1 MEKDERYSKIAV
13 ISNIILV
20 ICAVIICFLAF
31 YINKLLKI
39 QNSLECLSDDQ
50 SAIIEEINDEQNSE
64 QKISFESFI
73 DNYMKERAK
82 DTSYEANVY
91 EYLGSDERKY
101 ELPGITEINLNK
113 DGELHLTIDKESE
126 LGKKYREDYM
136 VENHV
141 FTFKVCPV
149 GNGGY
154 SDLVIVRAD
163 GTVKKISG
171 SKLEQDGKID
181 LEKLEITNVIH
192 IDSYSYQDPEGGGAM
207 GYKLFSIDGT
217 TLSD

>member
-1 MEKDERYSKIAV
+1 MEKNEKTSKVAV

-39 QNSLECLSDDQ
+39 QNSLECLSNDQ
-50 SAIIEEINDEQNSE
+50 TAIIEEINKEENNE
-64 QKISFESFI
+64 EKISYESFM
-73 DNYMKERAK
+73 DNYMKERSK
-82 DTSYEANVY
+82 DAPYTANVY

-101 ELPGITEINLNK
+101 ELPGITEINLTK
-113 DGELHLTIDKESE
+113 DGELHLSIDKDSE

-154 SDLVIVRAD
+154 SDLIIVKTD
-163 GTVKKISG
+163 GSVKKISG
-171 SKLEQDGKID
+171 SKLEQSGKID
-181 LEKLEITNVIH
+181 LERLEITNVIH